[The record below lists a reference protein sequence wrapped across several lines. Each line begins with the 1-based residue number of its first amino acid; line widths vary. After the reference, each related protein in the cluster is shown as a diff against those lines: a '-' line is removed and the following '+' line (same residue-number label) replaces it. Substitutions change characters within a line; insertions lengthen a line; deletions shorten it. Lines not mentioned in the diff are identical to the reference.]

1 MRKAKAAIIAN
12 NVPWIAGDVVDHVYG
27 PARLARIRELYDLHP
42 VRITSANL
50 AEELPKLAEVEIIFS
65 CWGMIPLTP
74 AQLDLLPCLRALF
87 YASGTT
93 QAFAR
98 PFLDRDISISSAA
111 EANAIPVA
119 EFCLAQILLS
129 CKGAHAVER
138 EFRVISA
145 LRQAG
150 FPVPEP
156 LTLCEDDAVIGSS
169 FYLMEMVEGR
179 IFWSP
184 TLPDLSP
191 DVRAAHFDALNAT
204 IARLHSLDVDAIGLG
219 DYGRPGDF
227 FARQIARWSRQ
238 YLEDDLAGRDPNMDR
253 LVAWLPEHAPP
264 DDGAVSVVHGD
275 FRADNAVFA
284 PDREEVR
291 AVLDWELSTLGHP
304 MGDFTYHLMMY
315 RLPPHMIGGF
325 AGADL
330 AALGI
335 PSEAD
340 YLAAYCERVG
350 RTPPT
355 ARDLRFYMAFNM
367 FRLAAILHGIKGRIA
382 RGTAASAH
390 AQTMADNLPEFA
402 ALAWAQTETTS

>member
-1 MRKAKAAIIAN
+1 MIQQAAFEG
-12 NVPWIAGDVVDHVYG
+12 AG
-27 PARLARIRELYDLHP
+27 PIRAGH
-42 VRITSANL
+42 
-50 AEELPKLAEVEIIFS
+50 ELP
-65 CWGMIPLTP
+65 
-74 AQLDLLPCLRALF
+74 
-87 YASGTT
+87 
-93 QAFAR
+93 
-98 PFLDRDISISSAA
+98 LDRLTDWLLRHAPSAGQLRTVRQFNGGQSNPTYRLDTDVGA
-111 EANAIPVA
+111 FVLRRKPPGAV
-119 EFCLAQILLS
+119 L
-129 CKGAHAVER
+129 KGAHAVER

-145 LRQAG
+145 LRQAD

-304 MGDFTYHLMMY
+304 LGDFTYHLMMY

-390 AQTMADNLPEFA
+390 AQTMADNLPELA

>member
-1 MRKAKAAIIAN
+1 MSQQAAFEG
-12 NVPWIAGDVVDHVYG
+12 AG
-27 PARLARIRELYDLHP
+27 PIRLGH
-42 VRITSANL
+42 
-50 AEELPKLAEVEIIFS
+50 ELP
-65 CWGMIPLTP
+65 
-74 AQLDLLPCLRALF
+74 
-87 YASGTT
+87 
-93 QAFAR
+93 
-98 PFLDRDISISSAA
+98 LDRLTDWLRRHAPSLGALQNVSQFNGGQSNPTYRLDTATGA
-111 EANAIPVA
+111 CVLRRKPTGAV
-119 EFCLAQILLS
+119 L
-129 CKGAHAVER
+129 KGAHAVER

-145 LRQAG
+145 LRQAA
-150 FPVPEP
+150 FPVPAP
-156 LTLCEDDAVIGSS
+156 LALCEDEAVIGSP

-184 TLPDLSP
+184 TLPDLTP
-191 DVRAAHFDALNAT
+191 RQRAAHFDALNAV
-204 IARLHSLDVDAIGLG
+204 IARLHSLDINGLGLG

-253 LVAWLPEHAPP
+253 LIAWLPEHAPP
-264 DDGAVSVVHGD
+264 DDGAVAVVHGD

-284 PDREEVR
+284 PDRAEVR

-330 AALGI
+330 RALGV

-340 YLAAYCERVG
+340 YLATYCERVG

-355 ARDLRFYMAFNM
+355 PQELRFYMAFNM
-367 FRLAAILHGIKGRIA
+367 FRLAAIFHGIKGRIA
-382 RGTAASAH
+382 RGTASSVH
-390 AQTMADNLPEFA
+390 ARTMADNLAELA
-402 ALAWAQTETTS
+402 ALAWAQTETIS